1 MRHAKPTAAPDPA
14 PRRFSPHGLYKRLS
28 LQGRFA
34 LLAAVAVSVAVVAA
48 ALASYFLVRTQLYSE
63 VDNNLSRQSTFGAD
77 HGGAGGPA
85 EGGGPE
91 TVGGIQNGFPPPHDI
106 SAQSMYV
113 SCVNKQ
119 RLPSFGGNIT
129 VIVTATGSA
138 CVSEPGSVSTST
150 DWQPNATELAV
161 ANGKQ
166 NKVFYDT
173 YVGNERFRVY
183 TFQPADSS
191 STGYA
196 ISSYQSLATV
206 DSSLHS
212 LELWLAVAAAAGIA
226 LATLAGLLLA
236 RSATRPVRRLT
247 AAVEHVARTEDLS
260 VRLPVDGK
268 DEINRLGASFNKM
281 TKALAT
287 SRNRQRQLIADAGHE
302 LRTPLTSLRTNVDL
316 LLRSQRTGR
325 ELPPG
330 RREAMLESVDQQLH
344 ELSGLVTDL
353 LELSRGQEGGARRTM
368 RVALHESVSR
378 AVERAKLRGPG
389 LLFDV
394 DIDPWYVQGDPT
406 SIDRAVVNLL
416 DNAVKFSP
424 AGGTVTVRL
433 KQGEYIVAD
442 QGPGIAAEDLPH
454 VFERFWRSDSARSL
468 PGSGLGL
475 AIVAQ
480 VAEESAGTVSLE
492 AAPAGGALARLRLP
506 GDNGVNN
513 QIQPN

>member
-1 MRHAKPTAAPDPA
+1 MRHAKPTTAPA
-14 PRRFSPHGLYKRLS
+14 PAPARRRLSPHGLYRRLS

-48 ALASYFLVRTQLYSE
+48 ALASYFLVRTQLYGE
-63 VDNNLSRQSTFGAD
+63 VDANLSHQTNFAD
-77 HGGAGGPA
+77 R
-85 EGGGPE
+85 GGGP
-91 TVGGIQNGFPPPHDI
+91 GGAESVNRNNNPGLNPFPHPGNVPTTSEQFRDCLGGR
-106 SAQSMYV
+106 AF
-113 SCVNKQ
+113 
-119 RLPSFGGNIT
+119 PGFGGNIT
-129 VIVTATGSA
+129 EFISPTGATCANSDGSVMKTWEPTAT
-138 CVSEPGSVSTST
+138 
-150 DWQPNATELAV
+150 QLAV
-161 ANGKQ
+161 ANGTQ
-166 NKVFYDT
+166 DKVFYDT
-173 YVGNERFRVY
+173 YVGNERYRVY
-183 TFQPADSS
+183 TVS
-191 STGYA
+191 STSSPGYA
-196 ISSYQSLATV
+196 TSYYQSLATV

-330 RREAMLESVDQQLH
+330 RREAMLESVDRQLH

-368 RVALHESVSR
+368 RVALHESVGR

-433 KQGEYIVAD
+433 KQGEYVVAD

-506 GDNGVNN
+506 GDNGQNN
-513 QIQPN
+513 QVQPG